1 MIRVARKAF
10 GKISD
15 KGSWMNRLRAS
26 VLSLGLAATVLVV
39 PATNPAG
46 AAPGDAIAPGT
57 IRVDTTY
64 DNIGVVWSVSG
75 DSNLN
80 STMQLEFRRAGSGA
94 WLPGAMSVRA
104 YPTLV
109 VNGSPLGLDYWGAS
123 AMFLEPGTTYNL
135 RLTITDADGG
145 GSTQTVSGTTRTM
158 ATPDASGRQLYVAPG
173 GGGGTG
179 TAANPFLGLQAA
191 ADAAQAGDTFNV
203 AAGTYEPFQL
213 MTSGTNGSPI
223 AFVANGAAI
232 IDGADTDRGV
242 VTLGNYDRDT
252 AHIIFDGFIIQN
264 GRWGIDAQ
272 NTQDLL
278 ITKNTIQDVDF
289 GIYNRRANGTEAR
302 QTVCDNAI
310 TGRTTWPQSGIPG
323 ERGIDLRG
331 TGNVVCY
338 NAVQYFADCIS
349 IQPSTGPSYGN
360 DIFGNDASFCV
371 DDGIEIDYNQS
382 NVRVWRNRVTNARM
396 GVSVQ
401 PIAGGPAYIVRN
413 EFFNLESVPIK
424 MHNQTT
430 GFIVAHNTGVKVGN
444 GHGDN
449 GAMWRNVTFRNNVF
463 IGTAYAF
470 EFTTVRD
477 EGFRDFDY
485 NAWGTTRAIGSG
497 GPWFKWENV
506 RYDRMVDLPSGV
518 EDNGVEVGMSD
529 LIAAGLPS
537 NWNVAASPGVA
548 DLRLVS
554 GSAAINA
561 GANLDNLNDAFAVV
575 GDPDMGAFEYGSAL
589 PDYGPRV
596 EGVGSRFIDVLPGSL
611 FFDDVEWLAA
621 AGITKGCN
629 PPTNDRYCP
638 GAGVTRGQ
646 MAAFLVR
653 AMGLSAGP
661 PGRFVDDDGSVFER
675 DIEALAAAG
684 ITKGCN
690 PPTNDR
696 YCPGAGVTRG
706 QMAAF
711 LHRALTG

>member
-1 MIRVARKAF
+1 
-10 GKISD
+10 
-15 KGSWMNRLRAS
+15 MNRLPAAA
-26 VLSLGLAATVLVV
+26 LSLALVVTVLVV
-39 PATNPAG
+39 PATIPVA
-46 AAPGDAIAPGT
+46 AAPGDEIAPGT
-57 IRVDTTY
+57 VRVDATY

-75 DSNLN
+75 DNNLN
-80 STMQLEFRRAGSGA
+80 SAMQLDFRRAGTSV
-94 WLPGAMSVRA
+94 WLPGALSVRA

-109 VNGSPLGLDYWGAS
+109 VNGSPLGLNYWGAS
-123 AMFLEPGTTYNL
+123 AMFLEPGTTYDL
-135 RLTITDADGG
+135 RLTITDPDGG

-158 ATPDASGRQLYVAPG
+158 ATPDGSGRQLYVAPG
-173 GGGGTG
+173 SGGGAG
-179 TAANPFLGLQAA
+179 TAANPIRGLQAA
-191 ADAAQAGDTFNV
+191 ADVARAGDTFNV
-203 AAGTYEPFQL
+203 TAGTYEPFQL
-213 MTSGTNGSPI
+213 MTSGAQGSPI
-223 AFVANGAAI
+223 SFIAGGDVI

-252 AHIIFDGFIIQN
+252 AHIILDGFVIQN

-278 ITKNTIQDVDF
+278 ITGNTIRDVDF
-289 GIYNRRANGTEAR
+289 GIYNRRANATEAR

-310 TGRTTWPQSGIPG
+310 TGRTAWPQSGIPG

-338 NAVQYFADCIS
+338 NTVGYFADCIS
-349 IQPSTGPSYGN
+349 IQPSTGRSYGN
-360 DIFGNDASFCV
+360 DIFGNDAAFCV
-371 DDGIEIDYNQS
+371 DDGIEIDYNEA

-430 GFIVAHNTGVKVGN
+430 GFVVVHNTGVKVGN

-449 GAMWRNVTFRNNVF
+449 GAMWRNATFRNNLF

-485 NAWGTTRAIGSG
+485 NAWGTTREIGSG

-506 RYDRMVDLPSGV
+506 RYDRIADLPSGV

-529 LIAAGLPS
+529 FVAATLPS
-537 NWNVAASPGVA
+537 NWNVAANPGAA

-554 GSAAINA
+554 GSSAINA
-561 GANLDNLNDAFAVV
+561 GTALDNLNDAFTII
-575 GDPDMGAFEYGSAL
+575 GNPDMGAFEYGSAL
-589 PDYGPRV
+589 PSYGPRV
-596 EGVGSRFIDVLPGSL
+596 EGVGSRFIDVPRGSL
-611 FFDDVEWLAA
+611 FFDDIEWLAES
-621 AGITKGCN
+621 GITRGCN
-629 PPTNDRYCP
+629 PPVADRYCP
-638 GAGVTRGQ
+638 DDAVTRGQ

-653 AMGLSAGP
+653 ALNLPAGP

-684 ITKGCN
+684 ITLGCN

-696 YCPGAGVTRG
+696 YCPRDPVSRG